1 MEYGDLLIKELEMDT
16 TTTGWGIAR
25 QF

>member
-1 MEYGDLLIKELEMDT
+1 MEYGDLLIKELEMDA

>member
-1 MEYGDLLIKELEMDT
+1 MEYGDLLIEELEMDT